1 MDEPGVSLDPFPTP
15 DFLSFSAPGLGSVL
29 PVIFAVAFFLW
40 ALYTLTITYH
50 WFRYGHRSFF
60 IIPALAV
67 HVVVSGTLMLL
78 ATTGLR

>member
-1 MDEPGVSLDPFPTP
+1 MDEPLVPLDPFPTP
-15 DFLSFSAPGLGSVL
+15 EFISISAPDLSTIL
-29 PVIFAVAFFLW
+29 PVIFAVVFFLW
-40 ALYTLTITYH
+40 LLYTLTITYH
-50 WFRYGHRSFF
+50 WFRYSHRSFF